1 MGPMLKDLDKYL
13 EEFVFPDIN
22 RFKRAMIGFKFKS
35 PLNFIMLGDDF
46 HEFFGM
52 FYHAKLLTKYLTN
65 FLTDSVFSLHS
76 LHEKSRAEGQ
86 FLQRHDYEV
95 KHAAA
100 IALRDSLKHKIAS
113 AVDMLVEYN
122 YLLSA
127 DQIDCS
133 VYFPPERASYTRSRL

>member
-35 PLNFIMLGDDF
+35 PLNFIMLGHDF

-65 FLTDSVFSLHS
+65 MLTDSVFSLHS

-86 FLQRHDYEV
+86 FL
-95 KHAAA
+95 
-100 IALRDSLKHKIAS
+100 
-113 AVDMLVEYN
+113 
-122 YLLSA
+122 
-127 DQIDCS
+127 
-133 VYFPPERASYTRSRL
+133 